1 MKKLKKGTIFLIIVD
16 VLIIVGILL
25 VKGPLKNKIIQ
36 KNINEKKIIYTLYKD
51 ADLKNYSIKNTKI
64 KINNKLE
71 EEPEKIETKTSKI
84 NEYDIQILTPDP
96 GNNDYKLM
104 RLEIGGY
111 EAFLVAIYDP
121 TKVHI
126 ITKETLGTSAG
137 ERVISMCNRYGGSV
151 CINGGTFVDYGYGS
165 GIPMGYVIEGGK
177 IRWSEGDSSVV
188 RGDII
193 GLTKDGQLKLLSR
206 VTGNE
211 ALEQGI
217 VDGLEFGPFLIV
229 DGVPQNVG
237 ADSVGGYSGAAR
249 VAIAQRK
256 DGIMLFLVTNGYHGR
271 GATMGELVDALVKY
285 GAYNAANLDGGASST
300 LAING
305 SLVNYPRNIFGELVS
320 GGRPVVDGFGLIN
333 R

>member
-1 MKKLKKGTIFLIIVD
+1 MKIKKGTMLLIIIDILLVCA
-16 VLIIVGILL
+16 ILL
-25 VKGPLKNKIIQ
+25 VKGPLKGKIIQ
-36 KNINEKKIIYTLYKD
+36 KNLGTKKIIYTLYNDK
-51 ADLKNYSIKNTKI
+51 DLKNYSIKNTKI
-64 KINNKLE
+64 KINKKIE
-71 EEPEKIETKTSKI
+71 EEPEKLEAKTSKI

-96 GNNDYKLM
+96 GNDDYKLM
-104 RLEIGGY
+104 KLEIGGY

-126 ITKETLGTSAG
+126 ITKEVLGTSAG
-137 ERVISMCNRYGGSV
+137 ERVIPMCNRYGASV

-165 GIPMGYVIEGGK
+165 GIPVGYVIEGGQIK
-177 IRWSEGDSSVV
+177 WSDGDSSKV
-188 RGDII
+188 RSNII
-193 GLTKDGQLKLLSR
+193 GLTKDGRLKLLTNT
-206 VTGNE
+206 TGDE

-217 VDGLEFGPFLIV
+217 IDGMEFGPFLII

-237 ADSVGGYSGAAR
+237 SEYIGGYSGAAR

-305 SLVNYPRNIFGELVS
+305 SLVNYPRNIFGELVV
-320 GGRPVVDGFGLIN
+320 GGRPVVDGFGLIK
-333 R
+333 